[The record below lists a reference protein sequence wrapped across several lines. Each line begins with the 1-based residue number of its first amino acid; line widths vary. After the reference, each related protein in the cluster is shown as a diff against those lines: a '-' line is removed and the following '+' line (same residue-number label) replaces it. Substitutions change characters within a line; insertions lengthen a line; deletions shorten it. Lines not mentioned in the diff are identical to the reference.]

1 MIRLT
6 DGIATVCI
14 EMRHW
19 DEINQCYTPDWSG
32 DFFEVGSLSIDFR
45 RNAYIVDDVNYCIE
59 QAKECLQHVGDF
71 YDGFPGNPG
80 DTLFV
85 DGDIVLE
92 ITEDDNWA
100 DDDDW
105 KWVGK

>member
-6 DGIATVCI
+6 DGITAVCI
-14 EMRHW
+14 EMRRW
-19 DEINQCYTPDWSG
+19 DGVSRHYTPDWSH
-32 DFFEVGSLSIDFR
+32 DFFDVGALNVDFEKR
-45 RNAYIVDDVNYCIE
+45 AYIVSDVNYCID
-59 QAKECLQHVGDF
+59 QAKDCLLHIGDF

-92 ITEDDNWA
+92 ITEDGDYIE
-100 DDDDW
+100 
-105 KWVGK
+105 